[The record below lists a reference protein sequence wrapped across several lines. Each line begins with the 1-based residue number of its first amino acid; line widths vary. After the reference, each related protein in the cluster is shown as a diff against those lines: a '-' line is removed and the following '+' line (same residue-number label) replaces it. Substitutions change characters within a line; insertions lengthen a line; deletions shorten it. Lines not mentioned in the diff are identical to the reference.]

1 MVFVFLPIKGGEP
14 AIIRKREEVHRM
26 FFVFFLLW
34 VAFNGRLT
42 WEIAAFGAVLSGVL
56 YAFCCAFLGYS
67 PKKDWAAARLIPAA
81 LRYVGLL
88 LTEIVKCNLAL
99 TRIVF
104 APKLEVKPHLVT
116 FRTPL
121 KGGFKSAL
129 ADSITL
135 TPGTITVHSEGDRLT
150 VHCLDTQFME
160 GIDDTSFSQ
169 ALEKCKR
176 QRRKRHESR

>member
-1 MVFVFLPIKGGEP
+1 MFL
-14 AIIRKREEVHRM
+14 V
-26 FFVFFLLW
+26 FFVLW

-67 PKKDWAAARLIPAA
+67 PKKDLAATRLVPSA
-81 LRYVGLL
+81 LRYAGLV

-104 APKLEVKPHLVT
+104 GARLEVRPRLVT

-121 KGGFKSAL
+121 KGVFKSIL

-150 VHCLDTQFME
+150 VHCLDTQFMD
-160 GIDDTSFSQ
+160 GIEDTSFSQ
-169 ALEKCKR
+169 ALLKM
-176 QRRKRHESR
+176 QDRKEGKA

>member
-1 MVFVFLPIKGGEP
+1 
-14 AIIRKREEVHRM
+14 M

-104 APKLEVKPHLVT
+104 APPEARGQAPPGHLPHPAEGWVQECA
-116 FRTPL
+116 
-121 KGGFKSAL
+121 GGFHY
-129 ADSITL
+129 ADARHHHRS
-135 TPGTITVHSEGDRLT
+135 
-150 VHCLDTQFME
+150 
-160 GIDDTSFSQ
+160 
-169 ALEKCKR
+169 
-176 QRRKRHESR
+176 QRRRPPDRPLPGYAVHGRH

>member
-1 MVFVFLPIKGGEP
+1 
-14 AIIRKREEVHRM
+14 M

-169 ALEKCKR
+169 ALEKMQKTT
-176 QRRKRHESR
+176 EEEA

>member
-1 MVFVFLPIKGGEP
+1 
-14 AIIRKREEVHRM
+14 M

-129 ADSITL
+129 AVPL
-135 TPGTITVHSEGDRLT
+135 R
-150 VHCLDTQFME
+150 
-160 GIDDTSFSQ
+160 
-169 ALEKCKR
+169 
-176 QRRKRHESR
+176 

>member
-1 MVFVFLPIKGGEP
+1 M
-14 AIIRKREEVHRM
+14 
-26 FFVFFLLW
+26 
-34 VAFNGRLT
+34 
-42 WEIAAFGAVLSGVL
+42 
-56 YAFCCAFLGYS
+56 
-67 PKKDWAAARLIPAA
+67 
-81 LRYVGLL
+81 
-88 LTEIVKCNLAL
+88 TEIVKCNLAL

-160 GIDDTSFSQ
+160 GIGRTRRFPRR
-169 ALEKCKR
+169 LKKCKR

>member
-1 MVFVFLPIKGGEP
+1 M
-14 AIIRKREEVHRM
+14 
-26 FFVFFLLW
+26 
-34 VAFNGRLT
+34 
-42 WEIAAFGAVLSGVL
+42 
-56 YAFCCAFLGYS
+56 
-67 PKKDWAAARLIPAA
+67 
-81 LRYVGLL
+81 
-88 LTEIVKCNLAL
+88 TEIVKCNLAL

-104 APKLEVKPHLVT
+104 TPKLEVKPHLVT

-169 ALEKCKR
+169 ALEKMQKT
-176 QRRKRHESR
+176 KEEEA